1 MNSIIKILKSAL
13 GTENVDEN
21 TTKENCEEW
30 DSFNHLVVISDLE
43 RELQMEFTIQETE
56 QMNSIQDIL
65 RIVESKSA

>member
-56 QMNSIQDIL
+56 QMNSIKDIL

>member
-13 GTENVDEN
+13 GTGNVDEN

-56 QMNSIQDIL
+56 QMNSIKDIL